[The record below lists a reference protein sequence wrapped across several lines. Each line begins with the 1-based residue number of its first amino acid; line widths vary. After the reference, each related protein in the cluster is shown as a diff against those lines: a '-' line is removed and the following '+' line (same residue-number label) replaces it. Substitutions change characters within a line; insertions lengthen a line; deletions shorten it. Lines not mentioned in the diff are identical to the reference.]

1 MSSPTSTS
9 TWKTTLRNSLN
20 LLKLMVM
27 LWQLKLPNPST
38 VAQTTSRLSQLIW
51 PLSKIAIS
59 RPSSSKLPPSRT
71 LSSSKRK
78 TLTVPWR
85 SNSSQFSMPSEMSTS
100 RSNQPNTESR
110 IIQERSK
117 SISLKRRLG
126 TTNTNIKPE
135 LSLNVKKIEMEMLRK
150 PLLPSL
156 RSSLNLQSK
165 IYQHFLVIPMTSSLN
180 NLKRPKT
187 LFKSGPMP
195 KSQNQRSQLT
205 SQYQLTQVI
214 YLNQSQKKLKMVI
227 WLLKE

>member
-1 MSSPTSTS
+1 
-9 TWKTTLRNSLN
+9 
-20 LLKLMVM
+20 
-27 LWQLKLPNPST
+27 
-38 VAQTTSRLSQLIW
+38 
-51 PLSKIAIS
+51 
-59 RPSSSKLPPSRT
+59 
-71 LSSSKRK
+71 
-78 TLTVPWR
+78 
-85 SNSSQFSMPSEMSTS
+85 MPSEMSTS

-180 NLKRPKT
+180 NLKTLKQ

-214 YLNQSQKKLKMVI
+214 YLIQSQKKLKMVI

>member
-1 MSSPTSTS
+1 
-9 TWKTTLRNSLN
+9 
-20 LLKLMVM
+20 
-27 LWQLKLPNPST
+27 
-38 VAQTTSRLSQLIW
+38 
-51 PLSKIAIS
+51 
-59 RPSSSKLPPSRT
+59 
-71 LSSSKRK
+71 
-78 TLTVPWR
+78 
-85 SNSSQFSMPSEMSTS
+85 MPSEMSTS

-126 TTNTNIKPE
+126 TTNTNIKLE

-180 NLKRPKT
+180 NLKTLKQ

-214 YLNQSQKKLKMVI
+214 YLIQSQKKLKMVI

>member
-1 MSSPTSTS
+1 
-9 TWKTTLRNSLN
+9 
-20 LLKLMVM
+20 
-27 LWQLKLPNPST
+27 
-38 VAQTTSRLSQLIW
+38 
-51 PLSKIAIS
+51 
-59 RPSSSKLPPSRT
+59 
-71 LSSSKRK
+71 
-78 TLTVPWR
+78 
-85 SNSSQFSMPSEMSTS
+85 MPSEMSTS

-214 YLNQSQKKLKMVI
+214 YLIQSQKKLKMVI

>member
-1 MSSPTSTS
+1 
-9 TWKTTLRNSLN
+9 
-20 LLKLMVM
+20 
-27 LWQLKLPNPST
+27 
-38 VAQTTSRLSQLIW
+38 
-51 PLSKIAIS
+51 
-59 RPSSSKLPPSRT
+59 
-71 LSSSKRK
+71 
-78 TLTVPWR
+78 
-85 SNSSQFSMPSEMSTS
+85 MPSEMSTS

-165 IYQHFLVIPMTSSLN
+165 IYQHFLVIPMISSLN
-180 NLKRPKT
+180 NLKTLKQ

-214 YLNQSQKKLKMVI
+214 YLIQSQKKLKMVI

>member
-1 MSSPTSTS
+1 
-9 TWKTTLRNSLN
+9 
-20 LLKLMVM
+20 
-27 LWQLKLPNPST
+27 
-38 VAQTTSRLSQLIW
+38 
-51 PLSKIAIS
+51 
-59 RPSSSKLPPSRT
+59 
-71 LSSSKRK
+71 
-78 TLTVPWR
+78 
-85 SNSSQFSMPSEMSTS
+85 MPSEMSTS

-165 IYQHFLVIPMTSSLN
+165 IYQHFLVIPMISSLN

>member
-1 MSSPTSTS
+1 
-9 TWKTTLRNSLN
+9 
-20 LLKLMVM
+20 
-27 LWQLKLPNPST
+27 
-38 VAQTTSRLSQLIW
+38 
-51 PLSKIAIS
+51 
-59 RPSSSKLPPSRT
+59 
-71 LSSSKRK
+71 
-78 TLTVPWR
+78 
-85 SNSSQFSMPSEMSTS
+85 MPSEMSTS

-126 TTNTNIKPE
+126 TTNTNIKLE

-156 RSSLNLQSK
+156 RSFLNLQSK
-165 IYQHFLVIPMTSSLN
+165 IYQHFLVIPMISSLN
-180 NLKRPKT
+180 NLKTLKQ

-214 YLNQSQKKLKMVI
+214 YLIQSQKKLKMVI